1 MSLVTILC
9 ENNDNV
15 YCMYFRYCFVVS
27 FVGHF
32 FPPSKSSP
40 IYGGVRL
47 IVSGETGCNIVINF
61 GGSFL
66 GLTDF

>member
-1 MSLVTILC
+1 MYIVCILGTVLWLVLQAI
-9 ENNDNV
+9 
-15 YCMYFRYCFVVS
+15 
-27 FVGHF
+27 F
-32 FPPSKSSP
+32 FSPSKSSP
-40 IYGGVRL
+40 VYGGVRL